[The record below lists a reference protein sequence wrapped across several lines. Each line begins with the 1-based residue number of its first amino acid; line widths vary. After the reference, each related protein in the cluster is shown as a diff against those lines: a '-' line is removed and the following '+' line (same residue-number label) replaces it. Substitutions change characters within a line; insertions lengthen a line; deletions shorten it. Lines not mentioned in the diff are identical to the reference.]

1 MVVIL
6 IKASI
11 YAGFSVVICLREH
24 SVFTAIRSF
33 SDDFSYCMQRQFS
46 SFFVLFWGFFSFKA
60 LQIWSFRVIEE

>member
-33 SDDFSYCMQRQFS
+33 FDNFS
-46 SFFVLFWGFFSFKA
+46 SLVCKCPLLFLFFLGLFSFKG
-60 LQIWSFRVIEE
+60 L